1 MRLLRNATQMGTGR
15 VGRTAVGLFDA
26 VFRPSRFVQA
36 SNVAGGTLSWNSLSR
51 LKSLLVVFLANV
63 VLYATPL
70 TLSGYG
76 VAVETRAPSWFVP
89 IANTTLGD
97 PVTAWRLF
105 AGIAQNSAFLIA
117 LSAVTLLTY
126 HLALV
131 ATRSSEGLLLTV
143 HTVVYSVSAYLAG
156 IFTVLVFLS
165 RAPGFETARS
175 LVVDLQV
182 QFITVF
188 YDLFSVPESR
198 RVFSVDEPVSLVQLT
213 SNETAVLAV
222 LVALVLYFVYSMYL
236 GARLNHGAGVTS
248 AALSLLAVGLSPG
261 VYVAIL
267 LVYSTGGITL

>member
-1 MRLLRNATQMGTGR
+1 M
-15 VGRTAVGLFDA
+15 
-26 VFRPSRFVQA
+26 QA
-36 SNVAGGTLSWNSLSR
+36 SNVAGGALSWNSLSR

-89 IANTTLGD
+89 IANATLGD

-131 ATRSSEGLLLTV
+131 VTRSSEGLLLTV

-182 QFITVF
+182 QFIAVF

-213 SNETAVLAV
+213 SNETAILAV
-222 LVALVLYFVYSMYL
+222 LIALVLYFVYSMYL

-248 AALSLLAVGLSPG
+248 AALSLLAVGLSPA

-267 LVYSTGGITL
+267 LVYSIGGVTL